1 MALDDKEAKDTKEAK
16 LEFPCD
22 YGIKA
27 MGATHPDFH
36 MIVVAIVRRHVQ
48 DIKDDA
54 VTIKQSSG
62 GKFTSVSVE
71 FYVTSREQL
80 DAIHRDLMAHEAVK
94 YIL

>member
-1 MALDDKEAKDTKEAK
+1 MALDKKEAK

-27 MGATHPDFH
+27 MGHSHPDFDA
-36 MIVVAIVRRHVQ
+36 IVVSIVRGHVD
-48 DIKDDA
+48 DIKEGA

-62 GKFTSVSVE
+62 GKFTSVTVD
-71 FYVTSREQL
+71 FYATSREQL
-80 DAIHRDLMAHEAVK
+80 EAIHRDLISHEAIK

>member
-1 MALDDKEAKDTKEAK
+1 MAIDEKEAK

-27 MGATHPDFH
+27 MGATHPEFDT
-36 MIVVAIVRRHVQ
+36 IVVSIVRRHVN
-48 DIKDDA
+48 DIKEGS

-62 GKFTSVSVE
+62 GKFTSVTVD

-80 DAIHRDLMAHEAVK
+80 EAIHRDLIEHEAVK
-94 YIL
+94 YVL